1 MLRVK
6 PIFFFFNFIK
16 LIVVIDSLFI
26 LLHPISGKAPATQA
40 KTGERECPPVERI
53 ENKETGMTVHKAVK
67 RPYKTRIMPP
77 VSELRRSARL
87 KMKSET
93 GMTVRKAVKRPY
105 KSRIMPPVSEL
116 RRSARLKMKSE
127 EAMQ

>member
-1 MLRVK
+1 MGPQLMLRVK

-87 KMKSET
+87 KMK
-93 GMTVRKAVKRPY
+93 R
-105 KSRIMPPVSEL
+105 
-116 RRSARLKMKSE
+116 E